1 MKICILCEKEVDPAS
16 SFKVKD
22 DPIIMFLRNVKSK
35 LKIVKNNELY
45 VCNSDLE
52 KYNKKRKS
60 FERNLIICSAIAAI
74 VFLLF
79 LVVTILSFKF
89 DLLAFFSVFII
100 LIFILALPILVYAP
114 AIEVK
119 NNGSN

>member
-1 MKICILCEKEVDPAS
+1 MKICILCEKEVDPNS

-22 DPIIMFLRNVKSK
+22 DPIIQFLRSVKSK
-35 LKIVKNNELY
+35 LNIVKNNELY
-45 VCNSDLE
+45 VCSSDLD

-60 FERNLIICSAIAAI
+60 FEKNLIICSAIAAI

-79 LVVTILSFKF
+79 LVVTVLSFKL
-89 DLLAFFSVFII
+89 DLLALLSVFVII
-100 LIFILALPILVYAP
+100 VFILALPILVYAP